1 MASRRNQS
9 SKQMSKNHMKKKAGR
24 SKRYKEESKTQNA
37 STATAGTSNNS
48 MKKLSSSSESKEKE
62 SPTTASSRGILILS
76 FIALISLLG
85 NVFQFYDLG
94 GLYWNSS
101 SPSSS
106 SSSSSLV
113 FATKEIA
120 SDAGS
125 VATKKLS
132 AKMEV
137 PICTAKQLPIIQQQL
152 PSSACQKYQNQPWI
166 KGGLCSF
173 SFATRCVEPIWLTDY
188 YNKYFHSHDDD
199 DNDSK
204 LVFSDSTHTTIT
216 KGRLPPQRTAIYVGC
231 NKGLDAINTLRML
244 SNNAKYDKL
253 QWLRA
258 LLGNQQFDPKGAGS
272 CGQEDPN
279 EQYEILDDGSRDN
292 THQFDAIVHCIEPLP
307 TNSHGLTKDANLL
320 QIHDAFR
327 VHPMAVSDSNGVV
340 QFPSV
345 AKIGE
350 ERVGIGQCDSKKR
363 NNVKCE
369 DVPLRTLDTFG
380 EETNLLVKNKNE
392 TTNSDINDVI
402 VDFLSIDA
410 EGYDALILKGATQ
423 LLSKVKYLEF
433 EYNWKGA
440 WSDVS
445 LKTLIHDLYH
455 QHRFVCYWAGS
466 FGNIWRISDTCW
478 LEYYEIKIWSNIAC
492 VQPQISSKLYE
503 IMEDYF
509 QQTLAKGTTT
519 VYDTFETAKTDG
531 RRSRNSS
538 ST

>member
-1 MASRRNQS
+1 
-9 SKQMSKNHMKKKAGR
+9 MKK
-24 SKRYKEESKTQNA
+24 
-37 STATAGTSNNS
+37 
-48 MKKLSSSSESKEKE
+48 SSSSESKEKE
-62 SPTTASSRGILILS
+62 SPTASSRGILILS

-101 SPSSS
+101 SP
-106 SSSSSLV
+106 SSSSLV

-152 PSSACQKYQNQPWI
+152 PSSACHKYQKQPWI

-173 SFATRCVEPIWLTDY
+173 SFATRCVDPIWLTDY
-188 YNKYFHSHDDD
+188 YNNYFHIH
-199 DNDSK
+199 DNDLR
-204 LVFSDSTHTTIT
+204 LVVSDGTDTTIT
-216 KGRLPPQRTAIYVGC
+216 KGRIPPQRTAIYVGC

-244 SNNAKYDKL
+244 SNNVKYDKS
-253 QWLRA
+253 QWLQA

-279 EQYEILDDGSRDN
+279 EQYEIVDAGSRDN

-307 TNSHGLTKDANLL
+307 TNSHGLTKAANSLE
-320 QIHDAFR
+320 IHDAFR

-350 ERVGIGQCDSKKR
+350 ERVGIGQCNTKR
-363 NNVKCE
+363 NNVKCD

-380 EETNLLVKNKNE
+380 EETNLLVKNNNQ
-392 TTNSDINDVI
+392 TTNSDSNDAMI
-402 VDFLSIDA
+402 DFLSIDA

-433 EYNWKGA
+433 EYNVN
-440 WSDVS
+440 SD
-445 LKTLIHDLYH
+445 D
-455 QHRFVCYWAGS
+455 
-466 FGNIWRISDTCW
+466 
-478 LEYYEIKIWSNIAC
+478 
-492 VQPQISSKLYE
+492 
-503 IMEDYF
+503 
-509 QQTLAKGTTT
+509 
-519 VYDTFETAKTDG
+519 
-531 RRSRNSS
+531 RRYIR
-538 ST
+538 